1 MRKVII
7 WFILFV
13 LLNVGLKS
21 YNNHLRIQLI
31 DKQLEIEDYIVASE
45 ITLESTAIKPCSTS
59 SVKSYMLRSAITN
72 KNSVQYKFIEENMEA
87 QNGLYVDKEGYIGVA
102 LGSWFGDI
110 GTRWIFELSSGLK
123 LYTVKIEHK
132 DDKHTL
138 NGCEHLEDKSV
149 IEFVIDH
156 ETNPYWIGSN
166 GLILNGNFNRV
177 FDGTIVSVR
186 KDK

>member
-1 MRKVII
+1 MKKVIV
-7 WFILFV
+7 WFMLFLILN
-13 LLNVGLKS
+13 LALKC
-21 YNNHLRIQLI
+21 YNNNLRVRLI
-31 DKQLEIEDYIVASE
+31 EKQLEIEDYIVVNE
-45 ITLESTAIKPCSTS
+45 ITLESTEIKPCSTS
-59 SVKSYMLRSAITN
+59 SVKSYMLRSSITSIE
-72 KNSVQYKFIEENMEA
+72 SVQYKFIEENMEA
-87 QNGLYVDKEGYIGVA
+87 QNGFYVDKEGYLGVA

-132 DDKHTL
+132 SDKHTL

-166 GLILNGNFNRV
+166 GYILNGNFNRV
-177 FDGTIVSVR
+177 FDGTIVSIR

>member
-1 MRKVII
+1 MKKVII
-7 WFILFV
+7 WFILFIA
-13 LLNVGLKS
+13 LNIGLKS
-21 YNNHLRIQLI
+21 YNNYLRVQLI
-31 DKQLEIEDYIVASE
+31 EKQLEIEDYIVANE
-45 ITLESTAIKPCSTS
+45 ITLESTVIKPCSTS
-59 SVKSYMLRSAITN
+59 SVKSYMLRSSITN

-87 QNGLYVDKEGYIGVA
+87 QNGLYVDKEKYVGVA

-156 ETNPYWIGSN
+156 ETNPYWIGDN
-166 GLILNGNFNRV
+166 GYILNGNFNRV